1 MGFTSLNV
9 FVVRICSS
17 LMYML
22 EGGNF
27 CLWMIRQNECMN
39 ICVEFSPVLRFKAC
53 IRCTMNSPN
62 YLQMFELHHQ
72 WNHELKPEFMNFP
85 LVDLIADLMLILI
98 DYSPNKVLCRLQL
111 SFLWRCQVELL
122 QLNVMKLWTN
132 HILTRVGCV

>member
-1 MGFTSLNV
+1 MFIFDVHARRWQFLS
-9 FVVRICSS
+9 
-17 LMYML
+17 
-22 EGGNF
+22 
-27 CLWMIRQNECMN
+27 MN
-39 ICVEFSPVLRFKAC
+39 DSPKRVHEHLCVEFSPVLRFKAC
-53 IRCTMNSPN
+53 IRCTMNLPY